1 MLSILKG
8 NICIYVTLIY
18 KNMSTNNQQLTSVKV
33 DKDLFEEFKIN
44 SIKMKFSLQ
53 KLSERAMFL
62 YNTDPEFR
70 KMIHKVEV
78 NLKKPE

>member
-1 MLSILKG
+1 
-8 NICIYVTLIY
+8 
-18 KNMSTNNQQLTSVKV
+18 MSTANQQLTSVKV

-78 NLKKPE
+78 NLNKPE

>member
-1 MLSILKG
+1 
-8 NICIYVTLIY
+8 
-18 KNMSTNNQQLTSVKV
+18 MSEKNQQLTSVKV

-44 SIKMKFSLQ
+44 SIKLKFSFQ

-70 KMIHKVEV
+70 KMIHSVKIDLD
-78 NLKKPE
+78 NQD

>member
-1 MLSILKG
+1 
-8 NICIYVTLIY
+8 
-18 KNMSTNNQQLTSVKV
+18 MSEKNQQLTSVKV

-44 SIKMKFSLQ
+44 SIKLKFSFQ

-70 KMIHKVEV
+70 KMIHSVKVDLDTE
-78 NLKKPE
+78 E